1 MQDKHQ
7 KLDALAKQQQ
17 EFDKKRK
24 MLAQDAF
31 VAKLKLKHEQERQM
45 LLLKQGKKVQT
56 SEHMLSALKVPT
68 PPPPHHHPN
77 HTAQDPLRETSRA
90 LTCMPRLPSSLSRGT
105 LHSR

>member
-1 MQDKHQ
+1 MGDKAKIQDKHQ

-56 SEHMLSALKVPT
+56 SEHMLSALKGNPAF
-68 PPPPHHHPN
+68 
-77 HTAQDPLRETSRA
+77 AQFQQAAKDADDAKEIH
-90 LTCMPRLPSSLSRGT
+90 GENVKKKT
-105 LHSR
+105 LAIMMS